1 MHADHEP
8 YFKFTNR
15 SRLEKSINS
24 LIGIVEGIA
33 IDSMINSSEM
43 NFLKLWLGEHVEL
56 RDRHPFNELVP
67 VVQQAL
73 TDGVLSPE
81 EKEDILWLC
90 ERLRSADYF
99 NEVTADLQRLH
110 ALMAGIVADG
120 VISETELRG
129 LSEWLVDHEHLR
141 TCWPYE
147 EVGSLVTSALADK
160 KIDENEHSILKKF
173 FSEFLDL
180 LDEKTIVEPSIMQGS
195 SMVGL
200 CAVCP
205 EIRVE
210 GSAFCFTG
218 KSNRYT
224 RRQFS
229 DLVER
234 LGGEVLPGVSVEL
247 DYLII
252 GSDGNPCWAYACYG
266 RKVEK
271 AVELRKSGVRL
282 LLVHENDFHDAVADL
297 VQGLT
302 GGI

>member
-1 MHADHEP
+1 MHADLQP
-8 YFKFTNR
+8 YFKFTHR
-15 SRLEKSINS
+15 ARLEKSINS

-33 IDSMINSSEM
+33 IDGLINSSEM
-43 NFLKLWLGEHVEL
+43 NFLKIWLSDHIEL
-56 RDRHPFNELVP
+56 HDRHPFNELVP

-73 TDGVLSPE
+73 ADGILSVE
-81 EKEDILWLC
+81 EREDILWLC
-90 ERLRSADYF
+90 ERLRSADYY

-129 LSEWLVDHEHLR
+129 LSHWLANHENLR

-147 EVGSLVTSALADK
+147 EVSSLVTAVLGDK
-160 KIDENEHSILKKF
+160 RIDAYERSILKEF
-173 FSEFLDL
+173 FTEFVTV
-180 LDEKTIVEPSIMQGS
+180 LDEKTIVRPSILQGS
-195 SMVGL
+195 SLVGL

-205 EIRVE
+205 EIKVE
-210 GSAFCFTG
+210 GSTFCFTG

-229 DLVER
+229 ELVES
-234 LGGEVLPGVSVEL
+234 LGGEVLPGVSMQL

-282 LLVHENDFHDAVADL
+282 LLVHENDFQDAVVDL
-297 VQGLT
+297 L
-302 GGI
+302 